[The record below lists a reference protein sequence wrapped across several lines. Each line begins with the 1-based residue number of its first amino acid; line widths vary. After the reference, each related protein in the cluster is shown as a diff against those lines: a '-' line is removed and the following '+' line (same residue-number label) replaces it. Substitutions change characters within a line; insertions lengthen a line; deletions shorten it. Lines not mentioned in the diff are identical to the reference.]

1 MLNNAGG
8 PVENSVEFKVCFKE
22 HQNIIHNCLQQHAK
36 ALLLHV
42 KDTLVFINKITETEH
57 IRKDKF
63 PVTLDVKS
71 LYNNTSN
78 HKEIKAAKEL
88 LNSLKQ
94 KRCKRRLS

>member
-1 MLNNAGG
+1 MFQRTSN
-8 PVENSVEFKVCFKE
+8 F
-22 HQNIIHNCLQQHAK
+22 IDNCLQQHAK

-42 KDTLVFINKITETEH
+42 KDALVFINKITEREH

-94 KRCKRRLS
+94 KRCKRGLS